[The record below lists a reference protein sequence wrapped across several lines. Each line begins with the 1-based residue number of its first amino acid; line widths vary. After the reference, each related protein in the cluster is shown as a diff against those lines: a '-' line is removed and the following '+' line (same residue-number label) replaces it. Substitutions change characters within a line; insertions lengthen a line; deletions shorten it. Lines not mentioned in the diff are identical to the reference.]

1 MTMSLKQILSNDPE
15 RDEQFVKQIVE
26 HCSSEMVNWLSDN
39 RGTSYQLLRNPAY
52 YVILPIELGQ
62 FRTFR

>member
-1 MTMSLKQILSNDPE
+1 MSLKQILSNDPE

-39 RGTSYQLLRNPAY
+39 RGTSYELLRNSAF
-52 YVILPIELGQ
+52 YVILLRSVLSVA
-62 FRTFR
+62 FHVV